1 VVLAAAT
8 YAEQGGT
15 TTNIEGRVS
24 RLAQKVTPP
33 GTARPDWMIAAE
45 LAALLGGDLGV
56 TSHQAICAE
65 ISDVVPTHLGIDAAL
80 AVPDAGRLGVVVPLA
95 SPPAGDDP
103 LPEPITW
110 DVPAPSE
117 VAAPANYAL
126 RLAVGRKLYD
136 QATSVAMS
144 PSLAGLAPEAVLR
157 LHPGD
162 VDRLGIAAGERVQVE
177 ARGGR
182 TLVVPC
188 RPDPGVPRGVA
199 ALGYLQPGAVT
210 AELLDA
216 GQRFVEV
223 RVDTRAAGRSAG
235 G

>member
-1 VVLAAAT
+1 
-8 YAEQGGT
+8 
-15 TTNIEGRVS
+15 
-24 RLAQKVTPP
+24 
-33 GTARPDWMIAAE
+33 
-45 LAALLGGDLGV
+45 
-56 TSHQAICAE
+56 
-65 ISDVVPTHLGIDAAL
+65 
-80 AVPDAGRLGVVVPLA
+80 
-95 SPPAGDDP
+95 
-103 LPEPITW
+103 
-110 DVPAPSE
+110 

-144 PSLAGLAPEAVLR
+144 PSLTGLAPEAVLR
-157 LHPGD
+157 LNPGD
-162 VDRLGIAAGERVQVE
+162 VDRLGIAPGERVHVE

-199 ALGYLQPGAVT
+199 ALPYLQPGAVT

-216 GQRFVEV
+216 DQRFVEV